1 MTDVLDT
8 KSKTKSGGAGGKQ
21 PPPAAD
27 TTAKRAASPK
37 DADPATD
44 KAAFSARR
52 YTWHDFRR
60 AGDRPGLDELYD
72 AVLRVHPGAA
82 VVVDEDQLG
91 RVPDGLRKVKILS
104 GVPSEDKL
112 ARIREDYDVLV
123 LDADVVGSNWF
134 TENKARIGIS
144 VGASVDVV
152 DPASLDLAVEMTRAV
167 PLLLVTFKDDTKIPL
182 EIVLAD
188 AQNHGTD
195 VVMGVRDSVEANVVF
210 GVLEIGANGVM
221 TQVTDLS
228 AVYALGEV
236 VVAAERIHGQEL
248 SELTV
253 LETRHVGMGD
263 RACLDF
269 TSYLGLDEGVL
280 LGCFSSGGI
289 LATSETHPLPYM
301 PTRPFRVNAGSLQ
314 MYVLAPGNRTWYLSD
329 LRAGMEVL
337 AVKTDGTA
345 RPVTVGRVKIERR
358 PMLQIKAQAPDGTLV
373 TTIMQEDW
381 HVRVFGTDSRPRNI
395 TELKPGD
402 RLYGYTTDPGRH
414 VGVKVDELIIEQ

>member
-1 MTDVLDT
+1 MTDVLNART
-8 KSKTKSGGAGGKQ
+8 KTTVPAGKQ
-21 PPPAAD
+21 RPSADAKPAPRAEVRD
-27 TTAKRAASPK
+27 KDAATPSNGTSSTAK
-37 DADPATD
+37 
-44 KAAFSARR
+44 R
-52 YTWHDFRR
+52 YTWHDFRHV
-60 AGDRPGLDELYD
+60 ADSPNLDELYQ
-72 AVLRVHPGAA
+72 AVRRVHPEGA
-82 VVVDEDQLG
+82 VVVDEKQLG
-91 RVPDGLRKVKILS
+91 QVPDGLRKVKIFS
-104 GVPSEDKL
+104 GVPSEEKL
-112 ARIREDYDVLV
+112 ARIRETYDVLL
-123 LDADVVGSNWF
+123 LDADVVASNWY
-134 TENKARIGIS
+134 TENKERIGIT
-144 VGASVDVV
+144 VGAVVDVV
-152 DPASLDLAVEMTRAV
+152 DPASLQRAVEMTRAV
-167 PLLLVTFKDDTKIPL
+167 RLLLVTFKDDTKIPL

-210 GVLEIGANGVM
+210 GVLEIGANGVL
-221 TQVTDLS
+221 TKVTDLT
-228 AVYALGEV
+228 AIHALGEV
-236 VVAAERIHGQEL
+236 VVAAERAHGQEL
-248 SELTV
+248 TELTV

-280 LGCFSSGGI
+280 LGCFSNGGI

-314 MYVLAPGNRTWYLSD
+314 MYVLAPGNQTWYLSD

-358 PMLQIKAQAPDGTLV
+358 PMLQIRAQAPDGTVV

-381 HVRVFGTDSRPRNI
+381 HVRVFGTDSLPKNI

-402 RLYGYTTDPGRH
+402 KVFGYTTAPGRH